1 MTQYQVRIM
10 SLTDYLYHPLCT
22 KNFTFESLF
31 STCSISPNSFY
42 PRRDFGTNYNVLIPQ
57 VHHPDA
63 LVLYNQMPQFDTNY
77 ASNVSKFILAID
89 RKILDQSCLNELTN
103 DIYYYSKTI
112 YLTKSNFKIF
122 FLSEK
127 DRTIAILKTE
137 TSLITKNVKQYEKN
151 ILVTSEDLLTHYD
164 TSSISSLK
172 NSDRQIE
179 SQIQFDKTFNA
190 TKGLLAGMMLG
201 IQKAKVPSH
210 IAAQRLVDE
219 VKQYVTTINNRIQF
233 ASSKYKRPQ
242 VNNSLLSKLRAE
254 FETSMS
260 SLEQHII
267 SITNI
272 EAATEEEIAEFLF
285 QHTKRFSSFS
295 DVQEYINYVIIT
307 DSFTGRNDFALL
319 TKFYYK
325 NQPNKIDSQF
335 YLELI
340 RAYVDQ
346 IFDSLVENQSN
357 LLSRGIS
364 ESDYE
369 VSVEKIK
376 EFIDNHWT
384 TSADLKLKYHHDFDI
399 NFEEKTIAFLPSF
412 SILTTDEAREF
423 SIMIKI
429 VLNNSKNSKNETSS
443 DQILLIVK
451 LVSEALSS
459 SVNGEKS
466 QLYKYLNNEIKNYS
480 IEKINDDIL
489 KNFVSFTFNS
499 DSFDNLV
506 NFNNARGISKSWIAV
521 SLWCAYNG
529 YANIPGVSENSIFS
543 KSTENSP
550 VDLELENICDDLI
563 DKYQPKCRN
572 TDNETNHS
580 KENADFIL
588 KVSQFY
594 RQFIESR
601 YSINYTDFLLLAKLK
616 SKAHIKKNL
625 TEKCGIGKTDS
636 KKIADSFFE
645 FMSSLF

>member
-1 MTQYQVRIM
+1 
-10 SLTDYLYHPLCT
+10 
-22 KNFTFESLF
+22 
-31 STCSISPNSFY
+31 
-42 PRRDFGTNYNVLIPQ
+42 
-57 VHHPDA
+57 
-63 LVLYNQMPQFDTNY
+63 MPQFDTNY